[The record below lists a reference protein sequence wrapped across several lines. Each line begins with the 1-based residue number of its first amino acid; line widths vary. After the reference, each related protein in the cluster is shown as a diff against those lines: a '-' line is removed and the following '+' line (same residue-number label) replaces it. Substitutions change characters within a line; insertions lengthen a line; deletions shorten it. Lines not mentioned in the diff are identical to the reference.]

1 MQNIVC
7 RADPDL
13 GAQEEDPWDWNV
25 AETAAQAT
33 KKSRTKG
40 AVPVHEWHHVVHVC
54 APCSESKRPVVFP
67 GPQT

>member
-25 AETAAQAT
+25 AEAAAQTT

-40 AVPVHEWHHVVHVC
+40 ANPVYILMMC
-54 APCSESKRPVVFP
+54 QSRTCILAY
-67 GPQT
+67 

>member
-1 MQNIVC
+1 MC

-25 AETAAQAT
+25 AENAAQAT

-40 AVPVHEWHHVVHVC
+40 ADPVYILMMWQSHTC
-54 APCSESKRPVVFP
+54 TLAY
-67 GPQT
+67 